1 VLGFGP
7 QSLLGS
13 RRARVV
19 AQHLERGTWMR
30 HGLARACSALWAATA
45 NPVRAVD
52 LPRTARVIGIGGA
65 TLGGAGKTVVV
76 FELARALAAAGES
89 VAVVASAYPARDR
102 TPRPVR
108 RGDSVE
114 SVGDEALW
122 LCRALD
128 RDGVPVFLGT
138 PRSAALGLAARA
150 APLVIVDGLLQSRPR
165 RLAWSLLALDAAAP
179 WGAARCPPA
188 GDLRARRDRLIDACD
203 AVLLATDA
211 ALPRPATSV
220 QFGGK
225 TTISWSSELNGAWTP
240 EGRFVPTAELRR
252 LRLGLL
258 LAIAR
263 PERVAAALA
272 ARGIALCATELHLDH
287 AVPTAW
293 PNPAVEAWLT
303 TAKCATKVRQ
313 KAGAPPVWTLD
324 HRARL
329 PPEFVERA
337 ARFARG

>member
-1 VLGFGP
+1 M
-7 QSLLGS
+7 LGS
-13 RRARVV
+13 QRARVV
-19 AQHLERGTWMR
+19 AQHLERGTWTR
-30 HGLARACSALWAATA
+30 HGVARAFSAIWAMAA
-45 NPVRAVD
+45 DPVRPVD

-65 TLGGAGKTVVV
+65 TLGGAGKSVVV
-76 FELARALAAAGES
+76 LELARALAAGGHR

-102 TPRPVR
+102 TPRRVHPDDTVA
-108 RGDSVE
+108 SA
-114 SVGDEALW
+114 GDEALW
-122 LCRALD
+122 LCHSLD

-150 APLVIVDGLLQSRPR
+150 APLIVVDGLLQSRPR

-188 GDLRARRDRLIDACD
+188 GDLRARRDRLVDACD

-211 ALPRPATSV
+211 ALPRRVTNV

-225 TTISWSSELNGAWTP
+225 TTISWSSEVNGAWTP
-240 EGRFVPTAELRR
+240 EGRFVPLEALRG

-263 PERVAAALA
+263 PERVVAALA
-272 ARGIALCATELHLDH
+272 ARGIAISATELHLDH
-287 AVPTAW
+287 AVPTAR
-293 PNPAVEAWLT
+293 PKTGLDAWLT

-313 KAGAPPVWTLD
+313 NASGPPVWTLD
-324 HRARL
+324 HRGRL